1 MNFLRNVYKNIRLAC
16 FIPNINVELRQKI
29 TKLTRIYPFFFT
41 FALNITY
48 INSNQ

>member
-1 MNFLRNVYKNIRLAC
+1 MAKLAC
-16 FIPNINVELRQKI
+16 FIPNISVELRQKI
-29 TKLTRIYPFFFT
+29 TKLTRIFLFSFT